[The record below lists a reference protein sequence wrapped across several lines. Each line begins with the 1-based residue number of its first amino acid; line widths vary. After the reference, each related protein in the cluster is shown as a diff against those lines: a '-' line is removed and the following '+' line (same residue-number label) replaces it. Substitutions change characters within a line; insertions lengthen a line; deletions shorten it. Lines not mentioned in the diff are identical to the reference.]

1 MCIVFVSAGG
11 HMKFIILNNR
21 DEFFDRPTADAAYWP
36 DHPNIL
42 GGSNDALVT

>member
-1 MCIVFVSAGG
+1 
-11 HMKFIILNNR
+11 MKFIILNNR